1 MHALPARP
9 LKVQGG
15 RGCSPC
21 ADGMESI
28 FFAFSIGYIGVYIVG
43 RELTDLRSE
52 RGRRRRDRASGRESN
67 MYADGMERVY
77 FVIRAT
83 AFD

>member
-1 MHALPARP
+1 M
-9 LKVQGG
+9 LKK
-15 RGCSPC
+15 
-21 ADGMESI
+21 ADGYI
-28 FFAFSIGYIGVYIVG
+28 FVLSVGYTWALCVG
-43 RELTDLRSE
+43 RELTDLRSK